1 MQLSATLEMLS
12 KELAESE
19 KPLKLSFERHEG
31 YLYKHVRE
39 QKIFQ
44 FGQFNL
50 RYFVIDVPNAVLI
63 VRASEK
69 DKGTKQTIPFR
80 DLIKVLPEDI
90 LNDED
95 RKCSWKHIFILF
107 TFNRPFRLYAQTSEI
122 KKEWIARLQEIID
135 HYNN

>member
-44 FGQFNL
+44 FG
-50 RYFVIDVPNAVLI
+50 
-63 VRASEK
+63 
-69 DKGTKQTIPFR
+69 
-80 DLIKVLPEDI
+80 
-90 LNDED
+90 
-95 RKCSWKHIFILF
+95 
-107 TFNRPFRLYAQTSEI
+107 
-122 KKEWIARLQEIID
+122 
-135 HYNN
+135 